1 MALFLSTYTNKV
13 DKKGRVSVPARYR
26 AELARQGFEGIILF
40 PSYAHQ
46 AIEAC
51 GMDFLNSLQ
60 ERLGAF
66 DPFDEVRDDLA
77 SSIMSDSVELSF
89 DGEGRIIMPGWLMEH
104 AAITGHAAFVGQ
116 GDRFQIWEPEAAAAF
131 KRQSRERALRH
142 RGRLKPNGGP
152 SDD

>member
-1 MALFLSTYTNKV
+1 MALFLSTYINKV

-26 AELARQGFEGIILF
+26 AELARQGFEGVIVF
-40 PSYAHQ
+40 PSYAHR

-51 GMDFLNSLQ
+51 GMDFMNTLQ
-60 ERLGAF
+60 QRLGAF

-89 DGEGRIIMPGWLMEH
+89 DGEGRIILPDLLMEH
-104 AAITGHAAFVGQ
+104 ADIAGLAAFVGQ
-116 GDRFQIWEPEAAAAF
+116 GDRFQIWHPAAADAF

-142 RGRLKPNGGP
+142 RGRLKPIGGP
-152 SDD
+152 ADG